1 MWGAGPSA
9 DGVVCPHR
17 QLPART
23 FWRGSLRPTGTH
35 HTTHNPAHRRIQEDQ
50 HSHSPIQETFLPGG
64 RELGRTPRTPSPVW
78 IGLDGTLLDYQNP
91 KSPGVPTKWGVDF
104 LIQHNPMGFT
114 LHWSK
119 AGCPKETIGRFI

>member
-35 HTTHNPAHRRIQEDQ
+35 HTTHYPAHRIIQEDQ
-50 HSHSPIQETFLPGG
+50 HSHSPIQEVFLPGG
-64 RELGRTPRTPSPVW
+64 RELGRAPRTPSPVW
-78 IGLDGTLLDYQNP
+78 MSLDGTLLDYQNP
-91 KSPGVPTKWGVDF
+91 KSLQFSWSPHK
-104 LIQHNPMGFT
+104 MG
-114 LHWSK
+114 S
-119 AGCPKETIGRFI
+119 